1 MLSTKIDSEKKCP
14 SSMSRGGRRLMVD
27 KERFAENAHH
37 ATMKCMKIQTFQL
50 VGLNTSRRPLLI
62 VPIMKCVT

>member
-1 MLSTKIDSEKKCP
+1 
-14 SSMSRGGRRLMVD
+14 MSRGGRRLMVD